1 METRSLAIAKEL
13 FNDSLSIRG
22 GGGTHATQPVLGC
35 GFIFRSRLPTRLQ
48 SGLEAGPHV
57 ALLVLT
63 LHCVSR
69 A

>member
-13 FNDSLSIRG
+13 FNASLSIRG
-22 GGGTHATQPVLGC
+22 GGKPTQPVLGC

-48 SGLEAGPHV
+48 SGLEAGPRV